1 MKIFFWDMDGV
12 LIDSLGLDL
21 QVVNPWLRE
30 KYGPEKEVSREFI
43 RQQFAYAI
51 PEFCRNILMEVGE
64 FNVKDWETFV
74 ADYEILRRSAKFELC
89 PGVKELLNK
98 AQALGVNQWV
108 VSNNKEEDIVAIL
121 EKVGI
126 RDFFERIFGYDSCPA
141 MAKKPAPD
149 IYLNAFEAAV
159 SQYPQ
164 AKEFV
169 VFEDSVPGVEA
180 ALLAQRLWKNGL
192 VRVVA
197 VATGGEDIKDLQKA
211 DQVVSTLENF
221 SLVTM
226 EQIYGLLQQNC
237 EQEAKEALSE
247 FLRTQ
252 FSLNPGNLCFLQSA
266 VSLNSFKG
274 EFESEGKRYFFKTHI
289 EAAGEIREYAGA
301 KMLEEAGY
309 PMIVPTFSCV
319 DRGRE
324 LLVYPFI
331 TEASVF
337 EFVAEAVFQ
346 GKKEVDFEAFS
357 QAQNTFDQQ
366 VFEVY
371 QRSFRREEKL
381 VFPAAQQLFY
391 FRLKGT
397 RFQDF
402 YQGKSREFG
411 GRQVLDFESLARS
424 RWIVNGKDCGRLGE
438 AIEQAKCLLAPEA
451 QLPFTVVGHG
461 DAHNGNVFY
470 GEKELRLFDPA
481 YAGRMDPFLD
491 VTKPLFHNVFAR
503 WMYFPQEVEARTQ
516 VDFKIREGVVEI
528 THNYELD
535 EWERLFLQSK
545 IENVLKPLVQWLR
558 AQGNLPTD
566 WQDRLRSSLLCCP
579 LLTVNLFDEK
589 KYSPAMSMFGFARV
603 MEMARFEF
611 AVCHTEPVEV

>member
-30 KYGPEKEVSREFI
+30 KYGPGKEVSREFI

-64 FNVKDWETFV
+64 FNAKDWETFV
-74 ADYEILRRSAKFELC
+74 ADYEQLRRLAKFELC
-89 PGVKELLNK
+89 PGVKALLSK
-98 AQALGVNQWV
+98 AQSLGVQQWV
-108 VSNNKEEDIVAIL
+108 VSNNKEKDIAEIL

-126 RDFFERIFGYDSCPA
+126 RDCFERIFGYDSCPTIV
-141 MAKKPAPD
+141 KKPAPD
-149 IYLNAFEAAV
+149 IYLNAFEAVYA
-159 SQYPQ
+159 QCPQ
-164 AKEFV
+164 ASEFV
-169 VFEDSVPGVEA
+169 VFEDSIPGVESA
-180 ALLAQRLWKNGL
+180 TQAKQLWKKVP

-197 VATGGEDIKDLQKA
+197 VATGGDDIKDLQKA
-211 DQVVSTLENF
+211 DQVVPTLESF

-226 EQIYGLLQQNC
+226 EQIYILLQQNR
-237 EQEAKEALSE
+237 EPEAKEALVE
-247 FLRTQ
+247 FLRMQ
-252 FSLNPGNLCFLQSA
+252 FSLNPENLCFLQSA

-274 EFESEGKRYFFKTHI
+274 EFESDGKRYFFKTHI

-309 PMIVPTFSCV
+309 PMIVPAYACV

-331 TEASVF
+331 TEASIF
-337 EFVAEAVFQ
+337 ELVAEAALQ
-346 GKKEVDFEAFS
+346 GKRKIDFETFS
-357 QAQNTFDQQ
+357 RAQNKFDQQ

-371 QRSFRREEKL
+371 QRSFRRNENL
-381 VFPAAQQLFY
+381 IFPSVQQLFY
-391 FRLKGT
+391 LRLNGS

-402 YQGKSREFG
+402 YQEKSREFG
-411 GRQVLDFESLARS
+411 GRQVIDFESLSRA
-424 RWIVNGKDCGRLGE
+424 RWIVNGKECGVLGE
-438 AIEQAKCLLAPEA
+438 AIERAKRLLTPEA

-470 GEKELRLFDPA
+470 GKNGLRLFDPA

-491 VTKPLFHNVFAR
+491 LTKPLFHNVFAR
-503 WMYFPQEVEARTQ
+503 WMYFPQEVEARTK
-516 VDFKIREGVVEI
+516 VDFQIRKGVIEV
-528 THNYELD
+528 TYDYELD

-545 IENVLKPLVQWLR
+545 MENVLKPLVEWLR
-558 AQGNLPTD
+558 AQGDLPSD

-589 KYSPAMSMFGFARV
+589 KYSPAMAMLGFARV
-603 MEMARFEF
+603 MEMASFR
-611 AVCHTEPVEV
+611 PEVHSRSEAE